1 MAQEKLLYGV
11 GLNACSHGS
20 TQCSAAEIQEK
31 SPNGRL
37 QMIAGGRSMWLWID
51 RPAPQNR

>member
-11 GLNACSHGS
+11 GVNACSHGS
-20 TQCSAAEIQEK
+20 TQCSAAEIEEK